1 MLPVCLE
8 MSRVS
13 DTWDLIHVP
22 PSELHA
28 LTSPWPFS
36 VWGIDI
42 IGKISLK
49 TSSGHEFILVVIDY
63 FTKWVEAASYARLTS
78 SRVASFIR
86 SHIICHYRVPH
97 ELISDRGV
105 HFRADV
111 DTLLQRYSIQHHRS
125 FAYKS
130 QTNRAIEAADKN
142 IKMIL
147 RRMVK
152 TS

>member
-1 MLPVCLE
+1 M
-8 MSRVS
+8 
-13 DTWDLIHVP
+13 P

-42 IGKISLK
+42 IGKISPK
-49 TSSGHEFILVVIDY
+49 SFSAHEFILVVIDYFTDY

-86 SHIICHYRVPH
+86 SHIICRYGVPR